1 MKKFLVLLG
10 VVFGVLVMSQGHAN
24 ADEVTVS
31 SWSDFVTAWN
41 NPDTTKITLAQDFE
55 TTATSTQTR
64 TAGIEINGNG
74 HKITF
79 STGSNASH
87 SLSFRNPA
95 SSAIDQSPSLNVHDI
110 DMVAT
115 QGEGV
120 NGFIYNGENK
130 QASNWTVKMSNLTY
144 KQTFNGG
151 QRFATV
157 GGAKVRLSGTVDI
170 RTNYENFIGAQD
182 IEIADGTHYYGVS
195 NASSNNNGKASAT
208 GAGPVSVWYMTST
221 AGDGHITIGN
231 DAVVS
236 LVNYHTYNPYSP
248 IYLRFGEI
256 HVQPGATF
264 NLNGGTAGISWY
276 LNAQYGYNGHYIVDS
291 NATMSV
297 SSNTPNGAAN
307 IIDYSN
313 TTGTGDQGIA
323 VKSQGSLYVMGNQS
337 SGVPLIAMTGG
348 NANQYLTLT
357 NPKGFDINNQGTGN
371 NAAINV
377 TRGKFSITDSN
388 ATLWNNGLNTTTDAA
403 SSAFEKVASFTY
415 TPANGVV
422 SSDSGLQTA
431 YKNNSTARISG
442 LNQPLKIY
450 VQPWSKEADTTNTT
464 MLDSDTQNGL
474 IWDTDKT
481 VRARVSMGQLPV
493 SGKPD
498 PDTGLLTY
506 HDVWAIKDQVTLTGN
521 DSLGHTFSKQSGA
534 DGFVTLSNDYFQK
547 ATPNGGQLLSFYG
560 KFGDY
565 EDQVTADVNDKTPPT
580 PVSLTSSTTPS
591 ANVSGKTDAGA
602 TVTAKVSHDG
612 GQTWVDAP
620 NTATADADGNFS
632 LGVIEGLAKDDIVQ
646 VFSTDDSGNT
656 NPVTDTTVHDADLKA
671 APTYMIAGDLAWAG
685 KFTKIDFGSHGL
697 KSGNKKFA
705 ATENATGDMTVS
717 DTRGTGSSWRV
728 TASMAKQLTSSDG
741 AYTLNNNVMFR
752 NDGDTQPLTN
762 EETVIMD
769 HTTTSDDDTVK
780 INQDWNDKDTGLFLE
795 IPGTKQ
801 PVAGSYSGEIN
812 WSLQDVPANN

>member
-1 MKKFLVLLG
+1 
-10 VVFGVLVMSQGHAN
+10 
-24 ADEVTVS
+24 
-31 SWSDFVTAWN
+31 
-41 NPDTTKITLAQDFE
+41 
-55 TTATSTQTR
+55 
-64 TAGIEINGNG
+64 
-74 HKITF
+74 
-79 STGSNASH
+79 
-87 SLSFRNPA
+87 
-95 SSAIDQSPSLNVHDI
+95 
-110 DMVAT
+110 
-115 QGEGV
+115 
-120 NGFIYNGENK
+120 
-130 QASNWTVKMSNLTY
+130 
-144 KQTFNGG
+144 
-151 QRFATV
+151 
-157 GGAKVRLSGTVDI
+157 
-170 RTNYENFIGAQD
+170 
-182 IEIADGTHYYGVS
+182 
-195 NASSNNNGKASAT
+195 
-208 GAGPVSVWYMTST
+208 
-221 AGDGHITIGN
+221 
-231 DAVVS
+231 
-236 LVNYHTYNPYSP
+236 
-248 IYLRFGEI
+248 
-256 HVQPGATF
+256 
-264 NLNGGTAGISWY
+264 
-276 LNAQYGYNGHYIVDS
+276 
-291 NATMSV
+291 
-297 SSNTPNGAAN
+297 
-307 IIDYSN
+307 
-313 TTGTGDQGIA
+313 
-323 VKSQGSLYVMGNQS
+323 MGNQS
-337 SGVPLIAMTGG
+337 SGVPLIAMTGK

-371 NAAINV
+371 NAAVDV
-377 TRGKFSITDSN
+377 TYGKFSITDSN
-388 ATLWNNGLNTTTDAA
+388 VTLWNNGLNTTTDAA

-415 TPANGVV
+415 TQAGGVV

-481 VRARVSMGQLPV
+481 VRTRVSMGQLPV

-547 ATPNGGQLLSFYG
+547 ATSNGGQLLSFYG

-565 EDQVTADVNDKTPPT
+565 EDKVTADVNDKTPPT

-591 ANVSGKTDAGA
+591 ANVSGKTDAGT

-632 LGVIEGLAKDDIVQ
+632 LGVIEGLAKDDMVQ
-646 VFSTDDSGNT
+646 VFATDDSGNT

-671 APTYMIAGDLAWAG
+671 APTYTISGDLAWAG

-705 ATENATGDMTVS
+705 ATENTTGEMAVS

-728 TASMAKQLTSSDG
+728 TASMAKQLTLSDG
-741 AYTLNNNVMFR
+741 AYTLNNNVVFR
-752 NDGDTQPLTN
+752 NDGNTQPLTN

-801 PVAGSYSGEIN
+801 LVAGSYSGEIN
-812 WSLQDVPANN
+812 WSLQNVPANN

>member
-1 MKKFLVLLG
+1 MKKILVLLG
-10 VVFGVLVMSQGHAN
+10 VVFGVLVMSQGRAN
-24 ADEVTVS
+24 ADEATVG
-31 SWSDFVTAWN
+31 SWPDFVTAWN
-41 NPDTTKITLAQDFE
+41 NPDTTKITLSQDFE
-55 TTATSTQTR
+55 TTATGTQTR
-64 TAGIEINGNG
+64 AAGIEIDGNG

-79 STGSNASH
+79 SAGSDASH

-95 SSAIDQSPSLNVHDI
+95 SSATDQSPVLNVHDI

-115 QGEGV
+115 QGAGV
-120 NGFIYNGENK
+120 NGFIYNGEDK
-130 QASNWTVKMSNLTY
+130 QASQWTVKMSNLTY
-144 KQTFNGG
+144 QQTFSAG

-170 RTNYENFIGAQD
+170 RTNYENFVGAQD

-195 NASSNNNGKASAT
+195 NASSNNDGEASGS

-221 AGDGHITIGN
+221 AGDGHITVGN
-231 DAVVS
+231 NAVVS
-236 LVNYHTYNPYSP
+236 LVNYHTANPYSP
-248 IYLRFGEI
+248 IYLRFGE
-256 HVQPGATF
+256 VQVKPGATF
-264 NLNGGTAGISWY
+264 NLNGGTAGINWY
-276 LNAQYGYNGHYIVDS
+276 LNAQYGYDGHYIVDS
-291 NATMSV
+291 DATMTV
-297 SSNTPNGAAN
+297 SSNTPGGSAN
-307 IIDYSN
+307 VIDYSN
-313 TTGTGDQGIA
+313 TTGTGDQGIS
-323 VKSQGSLYVMGNQS
+323 VKSQGSLYVMGNQA

-348 NANQYLTLT
+348 NANQYLMLT
-357 NPKGFDINNQGTGN
+357 KPKGFDINNQGTGN
-371 NAAINV
+371 NAAVNV

-388 ATLWNNGLNTTTDAA
+388 VTLWNNGLNTTTDAA
-403 SSAFEKVASFTY
+403 SSAFEKVDSFSY

-521 DSLGHTFSKQSGA
+521 DSLGQTFSKKSDA

-547 ATPNGGQLLSFYG
+547 ATLNGGQLLSFYG

-565 EDQVTADVNDKTPPT
+565 EDKVTADVTDKTPPT
-580 PVSLTSSTTPS
+580 PVSLTSSATAG

-632 LGVIEGLAKDDIVQ
+632 LGVIEGLAKDDMVQ
-646 VFSTDDSGNT
+646 VFATDDHGNT

-671 APTYMIAGDLAWAG
+671 APTYTIAGDLAWAG

-697 KSGNKKFA
+697 TSGNKKFA
-705 ATENATGDMTVS
+705 ATENTSGEMAVS

-728 TASMAKQLTSSDG
+728 TASMAKELTSADG
-741 AYTLNNNVMFR
+741 SYTLNNDVMFK
-752 NDGDTQPLTN
+752 NGGDSQPLTN
-762 EETVIMD
+762 EETVIMA

-780 INQDWNDKDTGLFLE
+780 INQDWNDTDTGLFLE